1 VGSTGEIDLEV
12 EELDNDQFS
21 EKDVREKTNG
31 QKVVTV
37 SSGCSIKAG
46 EEVAVIRSSLFEDI
60 REVLDI

>member
-1 VGSTGEIDLEV
+1 VGSTGEVDCGI
-12 EELDNDQFS
+12 EELDEEQFS

-37 SSGCSIKAG
+37 SAGCDIEPG
-46 EEVAVIRSSLFEDI
+46 EEAVVIRSSLFNEI